1 MITLAELKDH
11 LYLFDETEYDNF
23 LNRILIAA
31 QELAEN
37 YIGEYLSATTVV
49 AYYPQ
54 FSGKMLLNQQF
65 VTSVTSVAFT
75 DNMGMSQTVPTARY
89 VLDTS
94 TNPVSVNLRRS
105 QFTEWTTSEIN
116 DDIDNPVA
124 ITFST
129 TLPDTVIYDELVRH
143 CLLYTSPSPRD

>member
-1 MITLAELKDH
+1 M
-11 LYLFDETEYDNF
+11 
-23 LNRILIAA
+23 
-31 QELAEN
+31 
-37 YIGEYLSATTVV
+37 
-49 AYYPQ
+49 
-54 FSGKMLLNQQF
+54 
-65 VTSVTSVAFT
+65 
-75 DNMGMSQTVPTARY
+75 
-89 VLDTS
+89 LDTS

-143 CLLYTSPSPRD
+143 AVLLYCASMFRDRDNSYLNASSVYNPIAAERLLAPLKRIIV